1 MPNGRKASCS
11 TQPAVAKISLNI
23 SNISRRVIPCLS
35 GGFFLLGSLL
45 PGSALAVMATP
56 ALDWQEVLFVE
67 NGRSAVVSPSF
78 FITPE
83 GQFNADAERAA
94 SLAALDGAH
103 GRDFACAFPYR
114 YEWLRATHRDRPV
127 PAFDLADCTELA
139 TFRQSFRRG
148 KIRIVYATEQVD
160 TPASAFGHVFL
171 ILGDDETPLPL
182 WDSVQFLAE
191 TSGTDGFL
199 GYAIRGLNGGFLGR
213 YQRSAFFQTVF
224 QYNHREQRDL
234 HVADIPA
241 TPEQFESL
249 LLRLFE
255 MRKVLLPYYFTSQN
269 CSSRLA
275 DLLVAA
281 GLYPK
286 ERPKRFPSDVFSH
299 YQPAV
304 GAGLARLPSL
314 HTRILELQDRQTGAE
329 QEEFSEYLGGR
340 RAASALE
347 HPRVA
352 ELAVLRG
359 DYLFRRLRQAPDD
372 YQETRQIRYSP
383 SPLAPPASPPVDE
396 AFRRVSAGV
405 TRSTHEN
412 LLELGFRAGF
422 KDFWD
427 ATRVGDGRSSL
438 VLGDIRLQ
446 TQASSGATRVGQATL
461 FSAMNLQ
468 PLSALSRRFSWKTS
482 LGYGSGLWDGRGK
495 AHGEVGLGLAL
506 EHRQLIGGFFMDAGV
521 AAGAGGY
528 SGVSSVVA
536 WRPDNSALVGLEYRQ
551 HALGGESRAGWALR
565 MAKVVQH
572 HELKLEL
579 SDGHGARAWR
589 LSYGR
594 AFR

>member
-1 MPNGRKASCS
+1 M
-11 TQPAVAKISLNI
+11 
-23 SNISRRVIPCLS
+23 
-35 GGFFLLGSLL
+35 LGSLL
-45 PGSALAVMATP
+45 SGPTLALTAP
-56 ALDWQEVLFVE
+56 ADLDWQDVLFAD
-67 NGRSAVVSPSF
+67 NGHSAVVSPF
-78 FITPE
+78 FFVTPE
-83 GQFNADAERAA
+83 GRLNAEAERAA
-94 SLAALDGAH
+94 SLAILDSAR

-127 PAFDLADCTELA
+127 PAFDLGGCAELTA
-139 TFRQSFRRG
+139 FRQGFRPGR
-148 KIRIVYATEQVD
+148 IRIAYATEQVD

-171 ILGDDETPLPL
+171 IVGDDETPLPL
-182 WDSVQFLAE
+182 WESVQFLAE
-191 TSGTDGFL
+191 TTGSDGFL

-213 YQRSAFFQTVF
+213 YQRSAFFQIVF
-224 QYNHREQRDL
+224 QYNRREQRDL
-234 HVADIPA
+234 YIADIPA
-241 TPEQFESL
+241 TPEQLEWL

-286 ERPKRFPSDVFSH
+286 GRPKRFPADVFGH
-299 YQPAV
+299 YQPAW
-304 GAGLARLPSL
+304 GAGLERLPSL
-314 HTRILELQDRQTGAE
+314 HTRIRELHGRQTASE

-340 RAASALE
+340 RAASALQ
-347 HPRVA
+347 HPQVA

-359 DYLFRRLRQAPDD
+359 DYLFRRLRQAPGD
-372 YQETRQIRYSP
+372 YQETRQIRYTP

-396 AFRRVSAGV
+396 AFRRVSVGV
-405 TRSTHEN
+405 ARSAHEN

-427 ATRVGDGRSSL
+427 AGRVGDGRSSL
-438 VLGDIRLQ
+438 VLGDVRLQ
-446 TQASSGATRVGQATL
+446 TEASSGATRVGQATL

-468 PLSALSRRFSWKTS
+468 PLSAFNQRLSWKAS
-482 LGYGSGLWDGRGK
+482 SGYGSALWEGRRH
-495 AHGEVGLGLAL
+495 AQGEIGLGGAL
-506 EHRQLIGGFFMDAGV
+506 EHRQLIAGFFMDAGI

-528 SGVSSVVA
+528 FGVSGLAA
-536 WRPDNSALVGLEYRQ
+536 WRPDDSTLMGLEYRR
-551 HALGGESRAGWALR
+551 HALDGERRAGWALR
-565 MAKVVQH
+565 LAKAIQH

-579 SDGHGARAWR
+579 SDASGARGGR